1 MEVYKKILKI
11 KKPIKQIETEKKIYI
26 TGKSIDVVKL

>member
-11 KKPIKQIETEKKIYI
+11 KKPVKIEDKEKKIYI
-26 TGKSIDVVKL
+26 TGKSIQVIKL